1 MQYQGAPQAE
11 IRTRDRRSRARH
23 QWHYFPYLFIK
34 TKTYF
39 VNKNSHVQCT
49 SYMYIKKGKVSLS
62 IMINLNENIM
72 ISSRA
77 IVDERYLQV
86 NKKRSLSPFSSF
98 LHFLFLIYVYMY
110 ICRVG
115 WVDFVLYAFAGCLQF
130 P

>member
-1 MQYQGAPQAE
+1 
-11 IRTRDRRSRARH
+11 
-23 QWHYFPYLFIK
+23 
-34 TKTYF
+34 
-39 VNKNSHVQCT
+39 
-49 SYMYIKKGKVSLS
+49 MYIIYVCTVKKGKVSLS

-77 IVDERYLQV
+77 IVDECYLQV